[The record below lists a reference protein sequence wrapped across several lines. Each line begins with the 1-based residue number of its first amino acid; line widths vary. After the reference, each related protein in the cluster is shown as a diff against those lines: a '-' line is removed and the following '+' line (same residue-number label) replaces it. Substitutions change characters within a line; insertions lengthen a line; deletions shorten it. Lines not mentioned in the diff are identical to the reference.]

1 MSKDDVKPAPKSR
14 YRKIEVRMWGD
25 LKFRDLSPL
34 PACGQGLW
42 LFLLTGPHTGPIPG
56 LFRTGRAAMAEELNW
71 DLEAFD
77 KAFGEVFQQGMVE
90 ADWKAKVVW
99 IPKAI
104 ECNRPESPNV
114 VLSWGGEWDLIP
126 ECALK
131 CDAYESLKASIYGLG
146 EAFAKAFDKAFAK
159 PCLKPSAKAMPKTC
173 ANQEQEQEQE
183 QDKALPPAQ
192 PVLVNQPAPEKKDSE
207 RWVATAVQL
216 AITFRS
222 EKVVVQA
229 GNPTLD
235 ALARKGCTVELAKAA
250 CAEARSSKPNET
262 ISFGYVLKIIE
273 RWQTEA
279 ERVESAKGQLPLAR
293 ASPGGKPVSKQSNFS
308 SLNYDE
314 GIGENGRLL

>member
-1 MSKDDVKPAPKSR
+1 MSKDDVKPTQKSR

-71 DLEAFD
+71 ELEAFD

-159 PCLKPSAKAMPKTC
+159 PCLKASVKPMPKTC

-183 QDKALPPAQ
+183 QEEALPPAQ
-192 PVLVNQPAPEKKDSE
+192 TILVNQPAPEKIDSE
-207 RWVATAVQL
+207 RGVVTAVHL
-216 AITFRS
+216 SIAFRE
-222 EKVVVQA
+222 EKIKTQPA
-229 GNPTLD
+229 DPRLI
-235 ALARKGCTVELAKAA
+235 ALAHQGCTVELVRAA
-250 CAEARSSKPNET
+250 CAEARASKPNEE
-262 ISFGYVLKIIE
+262 IALGYVLKIIE
-273 RWQTEA
+273 RWRRDA
-279 ERVESAKGQLPLAR
+279 DGMKVAMGPS
-293 ASPGGKPVSKQSNFS
+293 SPRKPPSKQSTFS
-308 SLNYDE
+308 NLNYDE